1 MRPSASGR
9 HRGRS
14 TQHGAGKFQH
24 FLRFPFSA
32 RDLFRIVPATPGSGV
47 ALVSPELETLL
58 RDTSRSFHLTLR
70 ILPAPVRSQI
80 GLAYLLARATDTIAD
95 TELVP
100 VTQRLDA
107 LAALKARILGTRTQP
122 LDLSPLLPVASG
134 SPSEDPEHRLLQRLE
149 TAVDVLRVL
158 SKEDLADVRRV
169 LETITEGQALD
180 LRRFGSAS
188 GTAPGALETDEELDD
203 YTYRVAG
210 CVGEF
215 WTRMT
220 RRHCFPGEPLDEA
233 RLIEDGI
240 RFGKG
245 LQLVNILR
253 DMPKDLRAGRCY
265 LPRLALGRIGLT
277 PVDLLDPASEGRLR
291 PLYDIWVHRAEGHL
305 AAGWRYTCALPT
317 GQWRLR
323 LACAWPVL
331 IGARTLGLLRTGRV
345 LDPSLRLKVSRKEV
359 RSILLGSLWR
369 LPFRGAWEGQFRG
382 LPRGE

>member
-1 MRPSASGR
+1 M
-9 HRGRS
+9 
-14 TQHGAGKFQH
+14 
-24 FLRFPFSA
+24 
-32 RDLFRIVPATPGSGV
+32 
-47 ALVSPELETLL
+47 SPELETLL
-58 RDTSRSFHLTLR
+58 RETSRSFHLTLR

-100 VTQRLDA
+100 VAQRLEA
-107 LAALKARILGTRTQP
+107 LAALKARILGTRSEP
-122 LDLSPLLPVASG
+122 LDLSPLLPVDSG
-134 SPSEDPEHRLLQRLE
+134 SASSDPEQRLLQRLE
-149 TAVDVLRVL
+149 AAVEVLRVL
-158 SKEDLADVRRV
+158 STEDLADIRRV
-169 LETITEGQALD
+169 LDTITEGQVLD

-188 GTAPGALETDEELDD
+188 KNPPGALETSEELDD

-220 RRHCFPGEPLDEA
+220 RRHCFPDAPLDEA

-265 LPRLALGRIGLT
+265 LPRRDLADVGLA
-277 PVDLLDPASEGRLR
+277 PADLLDPAAEARLR
-291 PLYDIWVHRAEGHL
+291 PLYNTWLQRAEDHL
-305 AAGWRYTCALPT
+305 TAGWRYTCALPVR
-317 GQWRLR
+317 QRRLR

-331 IGARTLGLLRTGRV
+331 IGAKTLALLSTGRV
-345 LDPSLRLKVSRKEV
+345 LDPAVRLKVSRKDV
-359 RSILLGSLWR
+359 RGILLGSIWT
-369 LPFRGAWEGQFRG
+369 LPFRSAWEGQFGR
-382 LPRGE
+382 LTRRP

>member
-1 MRPSASGR
+1 
-9 HRGRS
+9 
-14 TQHGAGKFQH
+14 
-24 FLRFPFSA
+24 
-32 RDLFRIVPATPGSGV
+32 
-47 ALVSPELETLL
+47 VSPELETLL
-58 RDTSRSFHLTLR
+58 RETSRSFHLTLR
-70 ILPAPVRSQI
+70 ILPSPVRSQI

-100 VTQRLDA
+100 VAQRLEA
-107 LAALKARILGTRTQP
+107 LAALKARILGTRSEP

-134 SPSEDPEHRLLQRLE
+134 SPPSDPEQRLLQRLE
-149 TAVDVLRVL
+149 AAVEVLRLL

-169 LETITEGQALD
+169 LDTITEGQVLD
-180 LRRFGSAS
+180 LHRFGSIS
-188 GTAPGALETDEELDD
+188 KNPPGALETGEELDD

-220 RRHCFPGEPLDEA
+220 RRHCFPDVSLDEA

-265 LPRLALGRIGLT
+265 LPRRDLADVGLA
-277 PVDLLDPASEGRLR
+277 PADLLDPAAEARLR
-291 PLYDIWVHRAEGHL
+291 PLYNTWLQRAEDHL
-305 AAGWRYTCALPT
+305 TAGWRYTCALPVR
-317 GQWRLR
+317 QRRLR

-331 IGARTLGLLRTGRV
+331 IGAQTLALLSTGRV
-345 LDPSLRLKVSRKEV
+345 LDPAVRLKVSRKDV
-359 RSILLGSLWR
+359 RGILLGSIWK
-369 LPFRGAWEGQFRG
+369 LPFRSAWEGQFGR
-382 LPRGE
+382 LTRRP

>member
-1 MRPSASGR
+1 
-9 HRGRS
+9 
-14 TQHGAGKFQH
+14 
-24 FLRFPFSA
+24 
-32 RDLFRIVPATPGSGV
+32 
-47 ALVSPELETLL
+47 VSPELETLL
-58 RDTSRSFHLTLR
+58 RETSRSFHLTLR

-95 TELVP
+95 TDLVP
-100 VTQRLDA
+100 VAQRLDA
-107 LAALKARILGTRTQP
+107 LAALKARILGTRREP
-122 LDLSPLLPVASG
+122 LDLSPLLAAPLTPRG
-134 SPSEDPEHRLLQRLE
+134 SDSSKHDPEQLLLQRLE
-149 TAVDVLRVL
+149 TAVAVLQDL
-158 SKEDLADVRRV
+158 SPNDLEDVRRV
-169 LETITEGQALD
+169 LDTITEGQALD

-188 GTAPGALETDEELDD
+188 GTSPGALETEDDLDD

-220 RRHCFPGEPLDEA
+220 RRHCFSGAPLDDT

-253 DMPKDLRAGRCY
+253 DLPKDLRAGRCY
-265 LPRLALGRIGLT
+265 LPRLALDRVGLK
-277 PVDLLDPASEGRLR
+277 PADLLDPASEGRMR
-291 PLYDIWVHRAEGHL
+291 PLYDPWLQRAEDHL
-305 AAGWRYTCALPT
+305 AAGWRYTCALPG

-331 IGARTLGLLRTGRV
+331 IGTRTLSRLRTSRV
-345 LDPSLRLKVSRKEV
+345 LDPSVRVKVSRKEV

-369 LPFRGAWEGQFRG
+369 LPFRGAWEDQFGRLTRREAEGTHTETRRRG
-382 LPRGE
+382 GF

>member
-1 MRPSASGR
+1 M
-9 HRGRS
+9 
-14 TQHGAGKFQH
+14 
-24 FLRFPFSA
+24 
-32 RDLFRIVPATPGSGV
+32 
-47 ALVSPELETLL
+47 SPELETLL
-58 RDTSRSFHLTLR
+58 RETSRSFHLTLR

-95 TELVP
+95 TDLVP

-107 LAALKARILGTRTQP
+107 LAALKARILGTRREP
-122 LDLSPLLPVASG
+122 LDLSPLLAPPLKHPG
-134 SPSEDPEHRLLQRLE
+134 SDSPRHDPEQILLQRLE
-149 TAVDVLRVL
+149 TAVAVLQGL
-158 SKEDLADVRRV
+158 SPNDLEDVRRA
-169 LETITEGQALD
+169 LDTITEGQALD

-188 GTAPGALETDEELDD
+188 GTAPGALETEDELDD

-220 RRHCFPGEPLDEA
+220 RRHCFPEDTLDDT

-253 DMPKDLRAGRCY
+253 DLPKDLRAGRCY
-265 LPRLALGRIGLT
+265 LPRLALDRVGLT
-277 PVDLLDPASEGRLR
+277 PADLLDPASEGRMR
-291 PLYDIWVHRAEGHL
+291 PLYEAWLQRAEDHL
-305 AAGWRYTCALPT
+305 AAGWRYTCALPG

-331 IGARTLGLLRTGRV
+331 IGAQTVSKLRTGRV
-345 LDPSLRLKVSRKEV
+345 LDSSIRLKVSRKEV

-369 LPFRGAWEGQFRG
+369 LPFRAAWEDQFVR
-382 LPRGE
+382 LTRREDRERFANRR

>member
-1 MRPSASGR
+1 M
-9 HRGRS
+9 
-14 TQHGAGKFQH
+14 
-24 FLRFPFSA
+24 
-32 RDLFRIVPATPGSGV
+32 
-47 ALVSPELETLL
+47 SPELETLL
-58 RDTSRSFHLTLR
+58 RETSRSFHLTLR

-95 TELVP
+95 TDLVP

-107 LAALKARILGTRTQP
+107 LAALKARILGTRREP
-122 LDLSPLLPVASG
+122 LDLSPLLAPPLKHPGSG
-134 SPSEDPEHRLLQRLE
+134 SPRRDPEQILLQRLE
-149 TAVDVLRVL
+149 TAVAVLH
-158 SKEDLADVRRV
+158 DLAPNDLEDVRRV
-169 LETITEGQALD
+169 LDTITEGQALD

-188 GTAPGALETDEELDD
+188 GTAPEALETEDDLDD

-220 RRHCFPGEPLDEA
+220 RRHCFPGVPLDDT

-253 DMPKDLRAGRCY
+253 DLPKDLRAGRCY
-265 LPRLALGRIGLT
+265 LPRWTLDRVGLT
-277 PVDLLDPASEGRLR
+277 PADLLDPASEGRMR
-291 PLYDIWVHRAEGHL
+291 PLYEAWLQRAEDHL
-305 AAGWRYTCALPT
+305 EAGWRYTCALPG

-331 IGARTLGLLRTGRV
+331 IGAQTVSKLRTGRV
-345 LDPSLRLKVSRKEV
+345 LDPSIRLKVSRKEV

-369 LPFRGAWEGQFRG
+369 LPFRAAWEDQFVR
-382 LPRGE
+382 LTRRGE